1 MGFLLENVITVLRK
15 KIMTESPQE
24 WDGQDD
30 LLRSSSAVFQ
40 QFHVQWQKTHVDWSC
55 LGSGIQVGKFW
66 HMPLA

>member
-1 MGFLLENVITVLRK
+1 
-15 KIMTESPQE
+15 MTESPQE

-40 QFHVQWQKTHVDWSC
+40 QFHVQRQKTHVDWSC
-55 LGSGIQVGKFW
+55 LGSGIQVGKFG